1 MKIRTITYGFVAL
14 FATIAQTF
22 SSFAAAVPDPVDGVI
37 TIDISSATTYDTA
50 LPAATKLVKKGAGT
64 ATLTVDSTAF
74 TGTDGVIVEGG
85 TLKITTY
92 GAVGTAQEIVVS
104 NNATFLLNTP
114 GKAQGDLGYFKR
126 NVTISGK
133 GASGMNGAL
142 VFQCNGGGSMTDN
155 LFNDITLQA
164 DAKIHVTS
172 RAGLQSLRLNGH
184 TLDIGGVNSAQTLV
198 RATLFAGN
206 LNVLS
211 GGCLSLSEGTKV
223 DGGCTAANSR
233 IDVRG
238 GALLKLWQ
246 VAPVIPHDITFH
258 GDSLDAKGNVVYGK
272 FDCSDK
278 KGSDYNR
285 FSGRV
290 DVVAEVSPTGSGTAA
305 WNADYGETTVTENTL
320 KTTITLQGE
329 LSVSNDWNKTKGST
343 LRLAG
348 KVLSG
353 VKAADKAYHL
363 LQITGGNVEFLD
375 GSQVVYED
383 GKEGLYLAAYN
394 NGAGA
399 AYFKGGDN
407 VLYGLDPTYGGGA
420 TAPTFVMSGGKLT
433 VKTEFKL
440 GHGGEKLGA
449 FFLSGGE
456 LTTCAFGFANADS
469 TTARPNPGRAVFEQ
483 TGGRMTVPSGYCFL
497 GNRGHGIM
505 SVRGGTN
512 DQSNATELRMA
523 CEGATAKATLEVSGE
538 GTRFAS
544 RGVKFGYQSAT
555 GAKTVIAVRDGGTF
569 AARRLVS
576 YGKRTSYSDGNV
588 PKCLLYADGGI
599 IKPRLG
605 NGWNEDATYYY
616 PRFVLGPKGVTI
628 DTSESVNADGVSPL
642 QSMILCPVEQAS
654 GKGIA
659 TITLPTSSD
668 FTSLTYYAPAVID
681 IEGVGE
687 GAAAYAELTDEK
699 ALNVR
704 IVSPGCDYDETT
716 KVYVWNP
723 LGTQRFECG
732 YTLADN
738 ARGGGLTK
746 RGDRRLSLMAVST
759 YTGPTVVEEGDLM
772 AGVAGAIPDGSA
784 ITVAKGATL
793 TASDVFSLTV
803 PSVCGAGVVSSL
815 KVTVSEGGRIRVS
828 TQELA
833 DGTAVLHF
841 AQNLTLSKDVA
852 VEVTDPA
859 NLATLESGDALK
871 VFETASWASIKKDGQ
886 LTLLPESLNEKW
898 KLKVKAHDVRLCPRK
913 GAVLIV
919 R

>member
-1 MKIRTITYGFVAL
+1 MKIRTITCGFVAL

-74 TGTDGVIVEGG
+74 TGKDGVIVEGG

-114 GKAQGDLGYFKR
+114 GKAQGDSGYFKR

-142 VFQCNGGGSMTDN
+142 VFQCNGGSSMTDN
-155 LFNDITLQA
+155 LFNDITLLA

-172 RAGLQSLRLNGH
+172 RAGLRNLQLNGH
-184 TLDIGGVNSAQTLV
+184 TLDIGGSANSPMLV
-198 RATLFAGN
+198 CATLFAGN
-206 LNVLS
+206 FNVLN
-211 GGCLSLSEGTKV
+211 GGCLSLSDGSKV

-238 GALLKLWQ
+238 GGLLSLWK
-246 VAPVIPHDITFH
+246 VSPVIPHDITFH
-258 GDSLDAKGNVVYGK
+258 GDCLDGKGNVVYGR
-272 FDCSDK
+272 FSCSDK

-290 DVVAEVSPTGSGTAA
+290 DVVSEIAPTGSGTAT
-305 WNADYGETTVTENTL
+305 WKADFGETSVTDFR
-320 KTTITLQGE
+320 TTITLLGE
-329 LSVSNDWNKTKGST
+329 FSISNNWNKSNGST
-343 LRLAG
+343 LSLAG
-348 KVLSG
+348 RVLPGAGSAEKPYRL
-353 VKAADKAYHL
+353 V
-363 LQITGGNVEFLD
+363 QINGGNIEFLD
-375 GSQVVYED
+375 GSQVVYGE

-394 NGAGA
+394 NGSGA

-420 TAPTFVMSGGKLT
+420 TAPTFVMSGGKLA
-433 VKTEFKL
+433 VKKLFRL

-449 FFLSGGE
+449 FLLSGGE
-456 LTTCAFGFANADS
+456 LTTCGFGFANAD
-469 TTARPNPGRAVFEQ
+469 TTTERPNPGRAVFEQ
-483 TGGRMTVPSGYCFL
+483 TGGRMTVSSDYCFL
-497 GNRGHGIM
+497 GNRGYGVM

-512 DQSNATELRMA
+512 DQSNATEIRMA
-523 CEGATAKATLEVSGE
+523 CESATATATLEVAGE
-538 GTRFAS
+538 DTRFAAS
-544 RGVKFGYQSAT
+544 GVKFGYQTAA
-555 GAKTVIAVRDGGTF
+555 GARAVIAVRDGGTF
-569 AARRLVS
+569 ASQRLRS
-576 YGKRTSYSDGNV
+576 YGKRTGYSEGNV

-599 IKPRLG
+599 VKPRLG
-605 NGWNEDATYYY
+605 YGWNEDSNYYY
-616 PRFVLGPKGVTI
+616 PRFVLGPRGVTI

-642 QSMILCPVEQAS
+642 ASTILCPVEQAS

-687 GAAAYAELTDEK
+687 GAAAYAELTADK
-699 ALNVR
+699 TLNVR

-716 KVYVWNP
+716 KVYIWNP

-746 RGDRRLSLMAVST
+746 RGDRQLSLKAVST
-759 YTGPTVVEEGDLM
+759 YTGPTVVEEGELK
-772 AGVAGAIPDGSA
+772 ASVAGAIPNGSA
-784 ITVAKGATL
+784 VTVAKGASL
-793 TASDVFSLTV
+793 VSSEMANLTV
-803 PSVCGAGVVSSL
+803 PSVGGAGML
-815 KVTVSEGGRIRVS
+815 QNWYVTVSEGGRIRVS
-828 TQELA
+828 TRDLA
-833 DGTAVLHF
+833 DGTAALHF
-841 AQNLTLSKDVA
+841 TQNLTLSKDVA
-852 VEVTDPA
+852 VEVTDPE

-871 VFETASWASIKKDGQ
+871 VLETTSWALIKMDGP
-886 LTLLPESLNEKW
+886 LKLLPESLNEKW
-898 KLKVKAHDVRLCPRK
+898 KLKVKAHDVWLSPRK
-913 GAVLIV
+913 GVVLIV